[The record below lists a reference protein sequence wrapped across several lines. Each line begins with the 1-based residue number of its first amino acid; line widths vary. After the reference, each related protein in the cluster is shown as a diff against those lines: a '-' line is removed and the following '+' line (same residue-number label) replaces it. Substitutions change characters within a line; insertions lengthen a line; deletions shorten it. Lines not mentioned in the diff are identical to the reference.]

1 MENICMCCGLLFC
14 WGLPSQAYAGSAP
27 GEPRPRNSNEGGS
40 RRSAAPWRLL
50 RSVKFGRPSPP
61 LCSGCLRARAAGEW
75 RREAAALLENTP
87 LVVGQARRRDAH
99 WHPGESRRQGAS
111 PRLSPPRAV
120 PDIDSPSLSFEFIA
134 FQSPPTGRASS
145 SGPVC
150 HSPGSRVGLACV
162 QEPSIHSQT
171 ARAPYFGRVTALP
184 FPACK
189 IPGGG

>member
-1 MENICMCCGLLFC
+1 MCCGLLFC

-61 LCSGCLRARAAGEW
+61 PCSGCLSARAA
-75 RREAAALLENTP
+75 RRHSLENTP

-99 WHPGESRRQGAS
+99 CHPGESRWQGAS
-111 PRLSPPRAV
+111 PLLCPPVRCRTLILLRFPLS
-120 PDIDSPSLSFEFIA
+120 IA

-150 HSPGSRVGLACV
+150 HPPGSRVGLACV
-162 QEPSIHSQT
+162 QEPSINSQT
-171 ARAPYFGRVTALP
+171 ARAQNVARVTALP

>member
-50 RSVKFGRPSPP
+50 RSVKFGRPSPS
-61 LCSGCLRARAAGEW
+61 LCSGCLSARAAGEW

-99 WHPGESRRQGAS
+99 WHPGESRWQGAS
-111 PRLSPPRAV
+111 PLLCPPVRCRTLILLRF
-120 PDIDSPSLSFEFIA
+120 P
-134 FQSPPTGRASS
+134 SS
-145 SGPVC
+145 SL
-150 HSPGSRVGLACV
+150 HSRVLLRDELPQVGRSAIPPDPVSALRVSKCPAYIPRQPGPHTLA
-162 QEPSIHSQT
+162 
-171 ARAPYFGRVTALP
+171 G
-184 FPACK
+184 
-189 IPGGG
+189 

>member
-1 MENICMCCGLLFC
+1 MREL
-14 WGLPSQAYAGSAP
+14 QGSGAAKRRHSWRIHRSLSGKP
-27 GEPRPRNSNEGGS
+27 DGEMLIGIRGS
-40 RRSAAPWRLL
+40 P
-50 RSVKFGRPSPP
+50 
-61 LCSGCLRARAAGEW
+61 
-75 RREAAALLENTP
+75 
-87 LVVGQARRRDAH
+87 VGSARRR
-99 WHPGESRRQGAS
+99 AS
-111 PRLSPPRAV
+111 APPVRCRTL
-120 PDIDSPSLSFEFIA
+120 ISFEFIA

-189 IPGGG
+189 IPRGDESGYATASYRSVITQSLPNERSDTLLMSI

>member
-1 MENICMCCGLLFC
+1 MCCGLLFC

-61 LCSGCLRARAAGEW
+61 LCSGCLSARAAGEW
-75 RREAAALLENTP
+75 RREAAA
-87 LVVGQARRRDAH
+87 
-99 WHPGESRRQGAS
+99 PGEYTARCRAS
-111 PRLSPPRAV
+111 PTARCSLASGGVPLAGRVAAPLPPRAV

-162 QEPSIHSQT
+162 QVPSIHSQT
-171 ARAPYFGRVTALP
+171 ARAPNVARVTALP

-189 IPGGG
+189 IPGDG

>member
-61 LCSGCLRARAAGEW
+61 PCSGCLSARAAGEW

-99 WHPGESRRQGAS
+99 WHPGESRRQGAL
-111 PRLSPPRAV
+111 PLLCPPRAV
-120 PDIDSPSLSFEFIA
+120 PDIDSPSLSFDSLHSRFLLLDELP
-134 FQSPPTGRASS
+134 QVGPNASL
-145 SGPVC
+145 
-150 HSPGSRVGLACV
+150 RLLD
-162 QEPSIHSQT
+162 PST
-171 ARAPYFGRVTALP
+171 ARYPTARISAVFL
-184 FPACK
+184 
-189 IPGGG
+189 G